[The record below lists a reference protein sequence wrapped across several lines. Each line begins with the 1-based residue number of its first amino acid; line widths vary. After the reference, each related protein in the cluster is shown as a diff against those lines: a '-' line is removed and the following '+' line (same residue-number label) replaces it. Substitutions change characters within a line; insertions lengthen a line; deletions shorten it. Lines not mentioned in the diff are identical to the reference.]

1 MARRRKGRNISG
13 WIVIDKPPGL
23 TSARVVGRVR
33 QLYQAAKAGHAG
45 TLDPLATGVL
55 PIALGEATKT
65 VPYVT
70 DDRKSY
76 RFTLRWGAA
85 TSTDDLEGDVIAES
99 DRRPDRAA
107 IEAALPAFTGCIAQ
121 VPPRYSAVKVEGRRA
136 YDRAR
141 AQESFELRS
150 RLVEID
156 TLSLIDQPGADEA
169 TFEVICGKGTY
180 MRSLAR
186 DLGEALDTRAHI
198 TALRR
203 LAVGPFTADH
213 AISLDYLES
222 LGHSPAAFEQLR
234 PIETALDDI
243 PALALSEI
251 EANRLRCGQTV
262 SFMARIHR
270 QRIENLNGG
279 DIVFVTAGGRPVAMA
294 RYEAGEIFPVR
305 VLNL

>member
-1 MARRRKGRNISG
+1 MGNRGKGRSING
-13 WIVIDKPPGL
+13 WIVIDKPSGL

-33 QLYQAAKAGHAG
+33 GILQAKKAGHAG

-65 VPYVT
+65 VPYVSEGGK
-70 DDRKSY
+70 RY

-85 TSTDDLEGDVIAES
+85 TSTDDSEGEVIAQS
-99 DRRPDRAA
+99 DRRPASPEIDAVLASFIGR
-107 IEAALPAFTGCIAQ
+107 IQQI
-121 VPPRYSAVKVEGRRA
+121 PPRYSAVKVGGRRA
-136 YDRAR
+136 YDLAR
-141 AQESFELRS
+141 AQASFDLRA
-150 RLVEID
+150 RTVEID
-156 TLSLIDQPGADEA
+156 DIALTDQPSTEEA
-169 TFEVICGKGTY
+169 TFEVACGKGTY

-186 DLGEALDTRAHI
+186 DLGEALGTCAHI

-203 LAVGPFTADH
+203 LAVGPFREDH
-213 AISLDYLES
+213 AISLDYLET
-222 LGHSPAAFEQLR
+222 LGHSPAAFEQIY

-243 PALALSEI
+243 PALALSET
-251 EANRLRCGQTV
+251 EANRLRCAQAV

-270 QRIENLNGG
+270 ERIEKLSGG

-294 RYEAGEIFPVR
+294 RYEAGEIHPVR